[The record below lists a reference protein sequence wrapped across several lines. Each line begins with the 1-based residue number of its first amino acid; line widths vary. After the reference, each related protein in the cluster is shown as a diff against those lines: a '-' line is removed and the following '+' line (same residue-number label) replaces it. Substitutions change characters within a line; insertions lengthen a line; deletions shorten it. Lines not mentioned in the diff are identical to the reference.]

1 MLSRTIGEIKV
12 GDLAGITKVV
22 TEYDGYG
29 ACGDRGNTSRIDL
42 GHSRAGAAGT
52 ASPRRLAPGTLVSS
66 FIYNALGTHL
76 LGPGSQQVHQ
86 TCYPLK
92 PVYIGDR
99 ITTTVEVV
107 HKDEVENMVWLRTI
121 CTNQGGKLVARGK
134 AILLLPGQKTAT
146 A

>member
-12 GDLAGITKVV
+12 GDWAGITEVV

-29 ACGDRGNTSRIDL
+29 SRSDRGNSGKIEL
-42 GHSRAGAAGT
+42 GLSCAGVTGT
-52 ASPRRLAPGTLVSS
+52 ASPRRMAPGTLMSS

-86 TCYPLK
+86 TCYPLR
-92 PVYIGDR
+92 PVYIGDK

-107 HKDEVENMVWLRTI
+107 HKDEVKNMVWLRTV
-121 CTNQGGKLVARGK
+121 CTNQGGKLVARGR
-134 AILLLPGQKTAT
+134 AVLLLPGHKTAT